1 MYPLARDDV
10 PARSARSAVA
20 CAPSAASY
28 RHRGSSVRDG
38 LVQQMELGP
47 GSAIWRTCLT
57 CMKRPKPKNLSD
69 VVDKVDKTGHDL
81 VNQVMG
87 KVEKEWDGK
96 PDGYRGLIHAI
107 HADDPEH
114 MKMVLGLR
122 SSCP

>member
-1 MYPLARDDV
+1 
-10 PARSARSAVA
+10 
-20 CAPSAASY
+20 
-28 RHRGSSVRDG
+28 
-38 LVQQMELGP
+38 
-47 GSAIWRTCLT
+47 
-57 CMKRPKPKNLSD
+57 MKRPKPKNLSD

-122 SSCP
+122 SSCPCAPVSASRAAEPTPEPACAAQPLHSLSTG

>member
-1 MYPLARDDV
+1 GRRQTRCLCTKR
-10 PARSARSAVA
+10 
-20 CAPSAASY
+20 APQQD
-28 RHRGSSVRDG
+28 RHKGSSVRDG

-57 CMKRPKPKNLSD
+57 CMKRPKPKNFSD

-114 MKMVLGLR
+114 MKMVLGLP